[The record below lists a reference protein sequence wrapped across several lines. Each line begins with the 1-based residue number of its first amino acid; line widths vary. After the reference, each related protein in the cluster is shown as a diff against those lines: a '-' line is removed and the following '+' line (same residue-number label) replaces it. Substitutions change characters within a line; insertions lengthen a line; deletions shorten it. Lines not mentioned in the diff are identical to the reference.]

1 MTDHNPPTMIGGRYE
16 TVRPIGRGGMGVVW
30 LARDT
35 VLGRAVAAKQIGD
48 FPGESQGE
56 TDRAMREARA
66 AAALNHPN
74 VVAVYDVVEHE
85 GSPWLVMEYVAG
97 PTLATAIR
105 QRGPMTAKGAA
116 DLGAQLAGALDA
128 AHRAGIV
135 HRDIKPV
142 NVLIGGGL
150 PKLGD
155 FGIARAG
162 SEEQVTQTGQVT
174 GTPNYMAPEVA
185 VGKPHGEAADV
196 WALGAT
202 IYFAVE
208 GQDAHQSQGNAVAT
222 LQNVASR
229 PPRRPERAGLLEP
242 VLADMLARDPARR
255 GTMRQALRRL
265 ESIAAGGAD
274 VPATARMTAA
284 APPSRSASGGATGP
298 RAAPAGASGAGESE
312 KGGTPLLLWVL
323 LGILAVAVIVVAI
336 LFATRG
342 DVSSAAAQETPSQT
356 TSSTLSVSATT
367 EPTTSTSSTSM
378 TEPSEEPAD
387 SPLELT
393 GSEASDFIQ
402 EYFATVTAVTENHT
416 YELTRVDGEL
426 KIDSAK
432 T

>member
-1 MTDHNPPTMIGGRYE
+1 MTAHNPPAVIGGRYE

-35 VLGRAVAAKQIGD
+35 VLGRAVAAKQIGA
-48 FPGESQGE
+48 FPGESEGE
-56 TDRAMREARA
+56 THRAMREARA

-85 GSPWLVMEYVAG
+85 GSPWLVMEFVAG

-128 AHRAGIV
+128 AHQAGIV
-135 HRDIKPV
+135 HRDIKPA

-162 SEEQVTQTGQVT
+162 TEEQTTGSGLVT

-185 VGKPHGEAADV
+185 VGGAHREAADV

-208 GQDAHQSQGNAVAT
+208 GQDAHENQDTALAT
-222 LQNVASR
+222 LQNIASQA
-229 PPRRPERAGLLEP
+229 PRRPERAGPLEP

-255 GTMRQALRRL
+255 GTMRQVLRRL

-274 VPATARMTAA
+274 VPATPRMTAA
-284 APPSRSASGGATGP
+284 APQSGPRTVSPPAADGTAPTPGRTKGVGTLLLWLLLGIIAGAVIAGAIVLGTRGGGAGDTSGA
-298 RAAPAGASGAGESE
+298 AAPEQTQAPPATTSSGAGS
-312 KGGTPLLLWVL
+312 GRPPPATSPSIPARAPSSSPSPSSPWRVTP
-323 LGILAVAVIVVAI
+323 
-336 LFATRG
+336 
-342 DVSSAAAQETPSQT
+342 
-356 TSSTLSVSATT
+356 
-367 EPTTSTSSTSM
+367 
-378 TEPSEEPAD
+378 
-387 SPLELT
+387 
-393 GSEASDFIQ
+393 
-402 EYFATVTAVTENHT
+402 
-416 YELTRVDGEL
+416 
-426 KIDSAK
+426 
-432 T
+432 

>member
-1 MTDHNPPTMIGGRYE
+1 MTDHTPPAVIGGRYE

-30 LARDT
+30 LARDA

-48 FPGESQGE
+48 FPGESAGE
-56 TDRAMREARA
+56 THRAMREARA

-116 DLGAQLAGALDA
+116 DLGAQLAGALDS

-135 HRDIKPV
+135 HRDIKPA

-162 SEEQVTQTGQVT
+162 TDEQTTGSGQVT

-185 VGKPHGEAADV
+185 VGRPHGEAADV

-208 GQDAHQSQGNAVAT
+208 GQDAHENQATALAT
-222 LQNVASR
+222 LEGVASR
-229 PPRRPERAGLLEP
+229 APGRPERAGPLEP

-255 GTMRQALRRL
+255 PTMRQARRRL
-265 ESIAAGGAD
+265 ETIAAGGTD
-274 VPATARMTAA
+274 VPATARTSAG
-284 APPSRSASGGATGP
+284 APPTGSTTAHRPAASG
-298 RAAPAGASGAGESE
+298 AAPAAGRA
-312 KGGTPLLLWVL
+312 KGGRARLLWLL
-323 LGILAVAVIVVAI
+323 LGIIAVAVIIGAI
-336 LFATRG
+336 VLATRG
-342 DVSSAAAQETPSQT
+342 GVVGDPSGAAPTQQEQAPTPS
-356 TSSTLSVSATT
+356 
-367 EPTTSTSSTSM
+367 
-378 TEPSEEPAD
+378 
-387 SPLELT
+387 
-393 GSEASDFIQ
+393 SD
-402 EYFATVTAVTENHT
+402 
-416 YELTRVDGEL
+416 
-426 KIDSAK
+426 
-432 T
+432 